1 MTSPFLVVIPSIYQ
15 PYTDA
20 CLRSAHIDPD
30 DLCLIDNTVNNKGV
44 GASWNVGARR
54 VLDEG
59 RDWLVIC
66 SAGMRFAKRGIA
78 TFTDQ
83 LALHPTAQAVEA
95 GCDLG
100 WHLIAIARTTFERI
114 GFFDEN
120 FYPGYYEDLDYG
132 LRIRKGFGIN
142 YIPGVE
148 SWPKVTVA
156 ATLTMAAHGIH
167 LGGVTGDGNVLAAYY
182 ADKWNG
188 VSGQEKNDLP
198 WGDRPLD
205 WWPERGHELALPRP
219 NWS

>member
-1 MTSPFLVVIPSIYQ
+1 MKPTHLVVVPSIYQ

-30 DLCLIDNTVNNKGV
+30 DLLLIDNTVHNRGV
-44 GASWNVGARR
+44 SASWNEGARR

-66 SAGMRFAKRGIA
+66 SAGMRFAGRGIA

-83 LALHPTAQAVEA
+83 LVLHPTAQAVEA

-100 WHLIAIARTTFERI
+100 WHLIAIHRTTFERI

-120 FYPGYYEDLDYG
+120 FHPGYLEDNDFGY
-132 LRIRKGFGIN
+132 RIRLGFGIN
-142 YIPGVE
+142 YVPGVE
-148 SWPKVTVA
+148 SWPKVIVA
-156 ATLTMAAHGIH
+156 ATLESAAHGIL
-167 LGGVTGDGNVLAAYY
+167 LGGVKGDGGMLNAYY
-182 ADKWNG
+182 ASKWKG
-188 VSGQEKNDLP
+188 LSSHEKYDLP

-205 WWPERGHELALPRP
+205 WWPPRGHALALPRP